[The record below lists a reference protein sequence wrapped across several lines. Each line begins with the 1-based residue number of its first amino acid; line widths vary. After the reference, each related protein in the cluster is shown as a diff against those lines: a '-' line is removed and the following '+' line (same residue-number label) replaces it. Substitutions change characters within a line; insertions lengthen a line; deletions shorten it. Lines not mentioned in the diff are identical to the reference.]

1 MPVREEWINFTI
13 ILVKNENNFVFQIYQ
28 DVTSLL
34 KHLKNTE
41 SRKLEKEYEA
51 AKRIVKEDCRNMHIE
66 DQFQGKL
73 AKLEKAF
80 DTLRAAQKEK
90 LDKPENTLEFLHE
103 HLIILYNMLRKWS
116 EYTNLLKMPASV
128 IRDILT

>member
-1 MPVREEWINFTI
+1 
-13 ILVKNENNFVFQIYQ
+13 
-28 DVTSLL
+28 
-34 KHLKNTE
+34 
-41 SRKLEKEYEA
+41 
-51 AKRIVKEDCRNMHIE
+51 MHIE
-66 DQFQGKL
+66 DQLQGKL

-128 IRDILT
+128 IRDILTQKQKKNEKYKILKKQSTENELHTIKGEDEDAEHNDSDLQSNDERQTSESEDE